1 MTTKH
6 TPGPWMLRTTPTSA
20 GLCHIVSAADW
31 RIAFIYGDLIRKG
44 VDDALPKAQ
53 ELAANA
59 RLIAAAPDLLEA
71 LREIMPFTATA
82 AIGCHGDKC
91 REPWCYSCN
100 GEEEAEEAAQKGCD
114 AYHKARVAIAKA
126 TGEQH

>member
-1 MTTKH
+1 MSDF
-6 TPGPWMLRTTPTSA
+6 TPGPWLLRTTPTSA
-20 GLCHIVSAADW
+20 GICHIVSAADW
-31 RIAFIYGDLIRKG
+31 RGAFIYGDGIRKG

-59 RLIAAAPDLLEA
+59 RLIAAAPELLEA

-100 GEEEAEEAAQKGCD
+100 GEEEAEDAAQKGCD
-114 AYHKARVAIAKA
+114 AYAKARAAIAKA
-126 TGEQH
+126 TGEQP

>member
-1 MTTKH
+1 MSDF
-6 TPGPWMLRTTPTSA
+6 TPGPWLLRTTPTSA

-31 RIAFIYGDLIRKG
+31 RGAFIYGDGIRKG

-71 LREIMPFTATA
+71 LREMVAGDAEAIEDAERIGIPFPDEMLAT
-82 AIGCHGDKC
+82 
-91 REPWCYSCN
+91 YN
-100 GEEEAEEAAQKGCD
+100 
-114 AYHKARVAIAKA
+114 KACAAIAKA
-126 TGEQH
+126 TGERP

>member
-1 MTTKH
+1 MSDF
-6 TPGPWMLRTTPTSA
+6 TPGPWLLRTTPTSA

-31 RIAFIYGDLIRKG
+31 RGAFIYGDGIRKG

-71 LREIMPFTATA
+71 LREMVAGDAEAIEDAERIGIPFPDEMLAT
-82 AIGCHGDKC
+82 
-91 REPWCYSCN
+91 YN
-100 GEEEAEEAAQKGCD
+100 
-114 AYHKARVAIAKA
+114 KACAAIAKA
-126 TGEQH
+126 TGEQP